1 MEPSTTKVHEGLDGV
16 VVTSTR
22 LSHVDGERGRL
33 IVAGHD
39 VEALVASADFEAA
52 CALLWTAAG
61 RPTTRDEAREQLAE
75 GRARAFAR
83 IGAVGDAFE
92 RSDAMDALRASL
104 AHLPSDASAADVVG
118 AVAVYTAAFARSRGG
133 KAPIGPSS
141 AASHARDVLSMLGA
155 QADVARARALD
166 AYLVTVID
174 HGLNASTFAARVVAS
189 TRSDLVS
196 AIVAG
201 IGALKGPLHGGAPGP
216 VLDML
221 DEIGEPA
228 LARAFLER
236 ELAAGRRVMGMGH
249 RIYRQRDPRAF
260 VLERAV
266 TELELSLRANV
277 TAVDGGVRA
286 RLLLAREV
294 ERAAESLLAERYP
307 ERRLKAN
314 VEFYTAV
321 LLSALGIDST
331 LFSPLF
337 ACARSAGWVA
347 HVAEQL
353 RSGRLIRPSS
363 VYSGPVPDYSGGRL
377 D

>member
-1 MEPSTTKVHEGLDGV
+1 MDPSTVKVHEGLDGV

-22 LSHVDGERGRL
+22 LSHVDGESGRL
-33 IVAGHD
+33 VIAGHD
-39 VEALVASADFEAA
+39 VEELARHADFESA

-61 RPTTRDEAREQLAE
+61 HTTTPEEAREQLAE
-75 GRARAFAR
+75 ARAHAFAR
-83 IGAVGDAFE
+83 LPALGDAFQ
-92 RSDAMDALRASL
+92 RADAMDALRASV
-104 AHLPSDASAADVVG
+104 AHLPSDASAADMVG
-118 AVAVYTAAFARSRGG
+118 AVAVYTAAFARTRAGQEPLPPVEG
-133 KAPIGPSS
+133 AN
-141 AASHARDVLSMLGA
+141 HAYDLLAMLGSE
-155 QADVARARALD
+155 ADAPRARALD
-166 AYLVTVID
+166 AYLVTVLD

-196 AIVAG
+196 AVVAG

-228 LARAFLER
+228 RARAYLER
-236 ELAAGRRVMGMGH
+236 ELDAGRRIMGMGH

-266 TELELSLRANV
+266 TELELGLRAGS
-277 TAVDGGVRA
+277 AADGCVRA
-286 RLLLAREV
+286 RLTLAREV

-307 ERRLKAN
+307 ERKLKAN

-321 LLSALGIDST
+321 LLSALGIDSR
-331 LFSPLF
+331 LFSALF
-337 ACARSAGWVA
+337 ACARSVGWSA

-353 RSGRLIRPSS
+353 RTGRLIRPAS
-363 VYSGPVPDYSGGRL
+363 VYTGPDPRR
-377 D
+377 